1 MTSCTLLAESLRSF
15 LDKSG
20 KRKWLRFLPLPDL
33 FRKIE
38 GDSVRR
44 VDQLV
49 ISNNNNNN
57 NNKKHIKEICM
68 LKICKIKR
76 SLITKLKD
84 IQWIYIQ
91 QYKNTTKRKKCY
103 LAVHPCCFWSNF
115 KKYLKTLVLKLET
128 EPSSFARS
136 FKSWAAANLNDDCPI
151 AEDIVSPKS
160 NRVAS
165 LKDL

>member
-20 KRKWLRFLPLPDL
+20 KRKRPRFLPLPDL
-33 FRKIE
+33 SRKIE

-49 ISNNNNNN
+49 ISNNNNK
-57 NNKKHIKEICM
+57 KKHIKEICM

-76 SLITKLKD
+76 SLITKLRD

-103 LAVHPCCFWSNF
+103 LAVQPCCFWSNF

-128 EPSSFARS
+128 EPSSFGRS
-136 FKSWAAANLNDDCPI
+136 FKSWAAAILNDDCPI
-151 AEDIVSPKS
+151 AEDILSLKS